1 VASRSSRDTDA
12 DDDTCVSLSKLME
25 LLRASGTM
33 EDAVAIEETLKD
45 IFKAHPDKKS
55 HRRLEEGVTDII
67 RGKHETALKTFESLV
82 EQDAGYAEAW
92 NKVAAC
98 QYMLGQHSSALE
110 VSKKAVDLQPMNFQ
124 AFSGA
129 GLCEYEQG
137 NHEKA
142 AALFRHSLALN
153 PWGPVATK
161 LSACLDMIHQGQQNK
176 KGDDNNNVPQR

>member
-1 VASRSSRDTDA
+1 
-12 DDDTCVSLSKLME
+12 
-25 LLRASGTM
+25 M

-45 IFKAHPDKKS
+45 VFKAHQDKRL

-82 EQDAGYAEAW
+82 EQDDAYAEAW

-110 VSKKAVDLQPMNFQ
+110 VSKKAVQLQPMNFQ

-129 GLCEYEQG
+129 GLCEFEQG

-161 LSACLDMIHQGQQNK
+161 LAACLDMIQ
-176 KGDDNNNVPQR
+176 KGLNEEGDSSP